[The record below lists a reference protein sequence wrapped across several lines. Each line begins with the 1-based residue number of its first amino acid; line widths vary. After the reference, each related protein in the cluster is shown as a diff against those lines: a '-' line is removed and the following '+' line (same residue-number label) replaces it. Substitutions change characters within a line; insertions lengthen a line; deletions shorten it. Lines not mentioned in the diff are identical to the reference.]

1 MELNCIVDG
10 IEMVGTVIK
19 DLSVKNNI
27 VDIGKDARKSF
38 GLNINE
44 PTFEKIENAV
54 IAQVAIHFQIELE
67 QEENKCSI
75 ELVLEGAF
83 LSRNCLNEDAFK
95 QLVILNGVAALIG
108 IARGKI
114 ETLSAGIFNKGKIVI
129 PFINVMDYYKSLA
142 EDSAK

>member
-54 IAQVAIHFQIELE
+54 IAQVAIHFQIEI
-67 QEENKCSI
+67 SI
-75 ELVLEGAF
+75 SKLPSGEGSGVCYVRA
-83 LSRNCLNEDAFK
+83 
-95 QLVILNGVAALIG
+95 QLL
-108 IARGKI
+108 KI
-114 ETLSAGIFNKGKIVI
+114 KIVTKL
-129 PFINVMDYYKSLA
+129 NKSHH
-142 EDSAK
+142 